1 MTPFIQL
8 LGAIAGIGAASGQ
21 IPTRA
26 GSESAIL
33 ALLAAALAQ
42 RDAPAIPSA
51 PAQPVRLPWVVS
63 AISFLWIAVFA
74 LTSVATVAAIV
85 LGQGAL
91 HDALNVL
98 CLVLGVEAA
107 GAIMV
112 LCFWV
117 SSSFG
122 SYSKSAWGRLDGQR
136 VPVVTPAPLTLPAS
150 EVVPAIPGVGRSTD
164 PSTKNKRADIAADG
178 RPASIR
184 YNNPGAQYPSVE
196 AARFG
201 QIGYGV
207 IGGGHKIALFPHAI
221 NGAASNFD
229 LLRRGY
235 VGMQFGAAGKK
246 WTGSNRFGIPGYSD
260 ETMLT
265 ADMVDDPAVA
275 VPIMKAIARR
285 EAGEDSPLTEMEW
298 RAAHAMFRAGSADAW
313 LSSSPT
319 ASATRR
325 PIGADLVALAR
336 KFIGRPYAHTLVPK
350 DDATYAGPFDCA
362 ELASYVVYQV
372 TSRLYG
378 CTDDNAKPSVADA
391 YTGAWKRDAGS
402 LGNVITVAEAARTP
416 GAFVLRYPPSGAG
429 GMGHIALSVGDG
441 STIEAKSTNEGVTAD
456 KISQR
461 RWDIGVLIPWVD
473 YGRRDDVA
481 VAGPTTVYAIGQPN
495 MRADVIHSIQSA
507 LKDAGY
513 DPGAIDSEFGLLTAQ
528 AVTAFQISRG
538 LVEDGEVG
546 PQTAAALGIK
556 L

>member
-1 MTPFIQL
+1 MLPP
-8 LGAIAGIGAASGQ
+8 AS
-21 IPTRA
+21 
-26 GSESAIL
+26 E
-33 ALLAAALAQ
+33 
-42 RDAPAIPSA
+42 
-51 PAQPVRLPWVVS
+51 VRLPR
-63 AISFLWIAVFA
+63 AAAMIAVVVTIGFFA
-74 LTSVATVAAIV
+74 V
-85 LGQGAL
+85 LAGMAWL
-91 HDALNVL
+91 
-98 CLVLGVEAA
+98 LVLGREPNPALYVGF
-107 GAIMV
+107 GALLV
-112 LCFWV
+112 LMTTVVTFL
-117 SSSFG
+117 FG
-122 SYSKSAWGRLDGQR
+122 SSWGSRQKDAWRPIIPAR
-136 VPVVTPAPLTLPAS
+136 APVLLPAPVTQPEPQEPTAELPAG

-246 WTGSNRFGIPGYSD
+246 WTGSNGFGIPGYSD

-285 EAGEDSPLTEMEW
+285 EAGEDSPLTETEW

-313 LSSSPT
+313 LSSPPT

-441 STIEAKSTNEGVTAD
+441 STIEAKSTNEGVIAD

-473 YGRRDDVA
+473 YGRGDDVA

-495 MRADVIHSIQSA
+495 MRANVIHSIQSA